1 LTLNEFIFLIG
12 AIKVMT
18 ICVYLFEAADT
29 DASGVLE
36 SSEIKNVLTKLHE
49 NAGVDP
55 PSDKDMDAMIKS
67 VGGELTLEQFASVVI
82 PLIIEA
88 AGDPVITSKNQKRG
102 ILSKETKE
110 YIGELFAAADA
121 DESGTIDAG
130 EIHAVMGKI
139 AKKEGFTAPS
149 KEQIQARLD
158 GLPTENEGK
167 SMVMVWYC

>member
-1 LTLNEFIFLIG
+1 MVLLTSGEWLISIESHMLVNNICAVPFVCIPLTEQTTGALTLNEFIFVIG

-18 ICVYLFEAADT
+18 ICVVLFEAADT

-82 PLIIEA
+82 PLIIAA
-88 AGDPVITSKNQKRG
+88 AGDPVI
-102 ILSKETKE
+102 E
-110 YIGELFAAADA
+110 
-121 DESGTIDAG
+121 
-130 EIHAVMGKI
+130 
-139 AKKEGFTAPS
+139 
-149 KEQIQARLD
+149 
-158 GLPTENEGK
+158 
-167 SMVMVWYC
+167 